1 MKKFSIFFL
10 LIANF
15 SYAEDKIVYLDM
27 NILLK
32 ESNVGKFVNT
42 ELKKISN
49 RNIDELK
56 KIETLIK
63 DEDQKLVKQKNI
75 LKEEEYKIKADQ
87 LISKFKEFQNLTK
100 KKNTELNNLKT
111 DAGNKILKSVNEI
124 LSEYS
129 KKNTIS
135 IIINKNNIII
145 GKVDLDITSDIL
157 DLLNKKISKIE
168 FN

>member
-1 MKKFSIFFL
+1 MKKFLIFFL
-10 LIANF
+10 LITNF

-32 ESNVGKFVNT
+32 DSNVGKFVNT

-49 RNIDELK
+49 LNNDELK
-56 KIETLIK
+56 KIETSIK
-63 DEDQKLVKQKNI
+63 DEDQKLIKQKNI

-100 KKNTELNNLKT
+100 KKNMELINLKT
-111 DAGNKILKSVNEI
+111 DAGKKISKSINEI

-129 KKNTIS
+129 KKNSIS
-135 IIINKNNIII
+135 LIINKNNIII
-145 GKVDLDITSDIL
+145 GKSNLDITSDIL

>member
-1 MKKFSIFFL
+1 MKKFLIFFL

-49 RNIDELK
+49 RNIDELT
-56 KIETLIK
+56 KIETSIK
-63 DEDQKLVKQKNI
+63 DEDQKLIKQKNI

-87 LISKFKEFQNLTK
+87 LILKFKEFQKKTK
-100 KKNTELNNLKT
+100 KKNMELNNLKT
-111 DAGNKILKSVNEI
+111 DAGNKILKSIKEI

-129 KKNTIS
+129 KKNAIS

-145 GKVDLDITSDIL
+145 GKVNLDITSDIL

>member
-1 MKKFSIFFL
+1 MKKFLIFFL
-10 LIANF
+10 LITNF

-56 KIETLIK
+56 KIETSIK
-63 DEDQKLVKQKNI
+63 DEDQKLIKQKNI

-100 KKNTELNNLKT
+100 KKKYGTK
-111 DAGNKILKSVNEI
+111 
-124 LSEYS
+124 
-129 KKNTIS
+129 
-135 IIINKNNIII
+135 
-145 GKVDLDITSDIL
+145 
-157 DLLNKKISKIE
+157 
-168 FN
+168 

>member
-1 MKKFSIFFL
+1 MKKFLIFFL

-27 NILLK
+27 SILLK

-56 KIETLIK
+56 KIETSIK
-63 DEDQKLVKQKNI
+63 DEDQKLIKQKNI
-75 LKEEEYKIKADQ
+75 LKEEEYKINADQ

-100 KKNTELNNLKT
+100 KKNMELNNLKT
-111 DAGNKILKSVNEI
+111 DAGNKILKSINEI

-129 KKNTIS
+129 KKNAIS

-145 GKVDLDITSDIL
+145 GKVNLDITSDIL

>member
-1 MKKFSIFFL
+1 MKKFLIFFL
-10 LIANF
+10 LISNF

-27 NILLK
+27 SILLK
-32 ESNVGKFVNT
+32 ESNVGKFVNN

-49 RNIDELK
+49 LNSDELK
-56 KIETLIK
+56 KIETSIK
-63 DEDQKLVKQKNI
+63 DEDQKLIKQKNI

-100 KKNTELNNLKT
+100 KKNMELNNLKT
-111 DAGNKILKSVNEI
+111 DAGNKILKSINEI

-129 KKNTIS
+129 KKNSIS
-135 IIINKNNIII
+135 LIINKNNIII
-145 GKVDLDITSDIL
+145 GKVNLDITSDIL

>member
-1 MKKFSIFFL
+1 MKKFLIFFL

-49 RNIDELK
+49 RNIDELT
-56 KIETLIK
+56 KIETSIK
-63 DEDQKLVKQKNI
+63 DEDQKLIKQKNI

-87 LISKFKEFQNLTK
+87 LILKFKEFQNLTK
-100 KKNTELNNLKT
+100 KKNMELNNLKT
-111 DAGNKILKSVNEI
+111 DAGNKILKSIKEI

-129 KKNTIS
+129 KKNAIS

-145 GKVDLDITSDIL
+145 GKVNLDITSDIL